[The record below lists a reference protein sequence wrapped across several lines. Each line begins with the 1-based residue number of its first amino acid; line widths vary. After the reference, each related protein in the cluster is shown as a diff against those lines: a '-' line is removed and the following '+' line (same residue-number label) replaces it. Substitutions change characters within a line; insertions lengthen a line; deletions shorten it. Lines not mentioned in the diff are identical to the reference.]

1 MMWLVPLLIVILLL
15 YVLFLTHTCNET
27 WEGQFCKTEILIL
40 DRKEFLCIPFC
51 VLYI

>member
-27 WEGQFCKTEILIL
+27 WEGQFCKSGILIL
-40 DRKEFLCIPFC
+40 DGKAFLCFLFC